1 MAQWVENLTAAAPVA
16 AEVWI
21 PSLPWYS
28 GLKDPSSCPSCSV
41 GHRCSLRSTPGPGTS
56 ICCRCSQKRKKKK
69 KERKEGRE
77 KEKERKKEGKEKKE
91 RKEGSMQSSEKS
103 KVQKFIR

>member
-28 GLKDPSSCPSCSV
+28 GLKDPSCCPSCSV

-56 ICCRCSQKRKKKK
+56 MCCRCSQKRKKE

>member
-21 PSLPWYS
+21 RSLAWYG

-56 ICCRCSQKRKKKK
+56 MCCRCSQKRKKE